1 MAEQVRFLL
10 DEHIAS
16 LVSHGLR
23 QRGIDV
29 LSVEE
34 AGRGGLPDPE
44 QFDFAAKEKRVIV
57 TFDADY
63 LQLAANATNHY
74 GVAYCHATK
83 YSPSQLLQLLIV
95 LHGVMDSDEMRN
107 HVEFL

>member
-1 MAEQVRFLL
+1 MAEPVRFYL

-16 LVSHGLR
+16 LILHGLR
-23 QRGIDV
+23 QRAIDA

-34 AGRGGLPDPE
+34 AGRAGLQDPE

-63 LQLAANATNHY
+63 LQLASSATDHY

-83 YSPSQLLQLLIV
+83 YSPNQLLQLLVV

>member
-1 MAEQVRFLL
+1 MAEAVRFYL

-16 LVSHGLR
+16 LVMRGLR

-29 LSVEE
+29 LTADE
-34 AGRGGLPDPE
+34 AGRSGLPDPE
-44 QFDFAAKEKRVIV
+44 QFEFATKEERVIV

-63 LQLAANATNHY
+63 LQLAACAAEHF
-74 GVAYCHATK
+74 GVAHCHATK
-83 YSPSQLLQLLIV
+83 YSPGQLLQLLIV
-95 LHGVMDSDEMRN
+95 LHGVMDREEMRN

>member
-1 MAEQVRFLL
+1 MAEPVRFHF

-16 LVSHGLR
+16 LVMRGLR

-29 LSVEE
+29 LTADE
-34 AGRGGLPDPE
+34 AGRSGLPDPD
-44 QFDFAAKEKRVIV
+44 QFKFATTEERVIV

-63 LQLAANATNHY
+63 LQLAATTEGHF
-74 GVAYCHATK
+74 GIAYCHATK
-83 YSPSQLLQLLIV
+83 YSASQLLQLLIV
-95 LHGVMDSDEMRN
+95 LHGVMDREEMRN